1 MKKRKKSNGLLTA
14 VIILLVLLLC
24 GEAGFLFLK
33 LGESRQ
39 AAALSDPTVPETAAQ
54 TETEPESSEQ
64 ELVIAEIVTQPETE
78 TTEPETTEPETTE
91 PETEAEETEPEATEP
106 QAERFVLT
114 FAGDCTL
121 GTDPRKY
128 DEMYQFIWTIGED
141 YEFPFRNVAEF
152 FRNDDFTLVNLEGN
166 FTDENRY
173 SDSQFSFRGPTAY
186 TQILTSSS
194 IEAVTL
200 ANNHTMDFGKAGYQ
214 DTTDALDAAGIPYAE
229 KDKSM
234 IYKTESGLTI
244 GIYGCAF
251 SVNGAHCRSEIQKM
265 RAQGADVII
274 VAIHWGEEGKYHPS
288 SGQVSF
294 AHEAI
299 EYGADIVYGSH
310 PHVLQ
315 PVEEYKNGVIFY
327 SMGNFSFG
335 GHTWPPDLDSAILQQ
350 EVIREP
356 DGTVHLGE
364 LFRIPVRISSIQ
376 NSGQNNFQPTPY
388 EEDSDGFL
396 RVLSKLDGTWK
407 GADLQLSY

>member
-1 MKKRKKSNGLLTA
+1 MKKRKKNNGLLT
-14 VIILLVLLLC
+14 VLIILAALLLC
-24 GEAGFLFLK
+24 GEAAFLILK
-33 LGESRQ
+33 LGSSRP
-39 AAALSDPTVPETAAQ
+39 AALSTPSEPETTVQ
-54 TETEPESSEQ
+54 
-64 ELVIAEIVTQPETE
+64 
-78 TTEPETTEPETTE
+78 TEPETTEPETTE
-91 PETEAEETEPEATEP
+91 PELVIAEIVTQPETVPETEETTEPETTEPETEPETEP
-106 QAERFVLT
+106 QEERFLLT

-128 DEMYQFIWTIGED
+128 DEQYQFIWTIGDD
-141 YEFPFRNVAEF
+141 YEFPFRNVAEY
-152 FRNDDFTLVNLEGN
+152 FRNDDFTFVNLEGN
-166 FTDENRY
+166 FSDEKRY

-194 IEAVTL
+194 IEVVTL

-229 KDKSM
+229 KDRSM
-234 IYKTESGLTI
+234 MYTTESGLTI

-265 RAQGADVII
+265 RAQGADIII

-288 SGQVSF
+288 SGQISF

-299 EYGADIVYGSH
+299 DYGADIVYGSH

-315 PVEEYKNGVIFY
+315 PVEEYKDGVIFY

-350 EVIREP
+350 EVIREA
-356 DGTVHLGE
+356 DGSVHLGE
-364 LFRIPVRISSIQ
+364 LIRIPVRISSIQ